1 MDRARNLLDRSG
13 VCMKKAGEN
22 MSAQRD
28 AVLLKDAREVIV
40 QQPAL
45 STADLSLDVCGG
57 VVHVGGHIAGSG
69 ALRRLRHVLARLRG
83 VHAVWDM
90 VQVEGEPPMRVL
102 DVGCGARKQY
112 AGAIGIDRHAH
123 ADVDIVADLERGLP
137 VGDQSI
143 DHVFAVHFLEH
154 VHNLLPLLNEL
165 HRVLRP
171 EGVLH
176 VMVPHRAS
184 INAWADPT
192 HVRFFDPQTFKFL
205 CRPYPD
211 LRPYFPLIVSET
223 AADIFADL
231 QPVGNGRALAGEED
245 LARYFN

>member
-1 MDRARNLLDRSG
+1 
-13 VCMKKAGEN
+13 

-28 AVLLKDAREVIV
+28 GVLLKDVREVIAG
-40 QQPAL
+40 QASLTTSSL
-45 STADLSLDVCGG
+45 SFEVRGG
-57 VVHVGGHIAGSG
+57 VVHLGGYIGGNG
-69 ALRRLRHVLARLRG
+69 ALRRLRHVLARVRG

-90 VQVEGEPPMRVL
+90 VQVGGEPPLRVL

-112 AGAIGIDRHAH
+112 APAIGIDRHPH
-123 ADVDIVADLERGLP
+123 PGVEIVTDLERGLP
-137 VGDQSI
+137 VADRSI

-176 VMVPHRAS
+176 IMVPHQAS

-192 HVRFFDPQTFKFL
+192 HVRYFHPQTFKFL
-205 CRPYPD
+205 CRPYPG
-211 LRPYFPLIVSET
+211 LRAFFPLIVSET

-231 QPVGNGRALAGEED
+231 QPVGTARALANDED
-245 LARYFN
+245 LARYFE